1 MTSSTQVLG
10 ISNAVVDILA
20 HVDEELLNEID
31 APKGS
36 MTLIDQER
44 ASAIYARMGPAT
56 EMSGGSVANTIA
68 GVANLAGRAAY
79 IGNVA
84 DDQLG
89 HIFIHDMKSLGVDVR
104 LPPARDG
111 SPTARSY
118 VLITPDS
125 QRTMQTYLGACVE
138 LSAESV
144 NEDTVGRPEV
154 ILLEGYIWDPPS
166 ARDAGMKAM
175 RLAKGIGSTVALTLS
190 DAMLVDRHR
199 EAFRGVIAEDV
210 KIVIANEQEII
221 SLFEAESLEDALRQ
235 ASNLDCLFAVTRS
248 EKGSVIVRGAEN
260 VTQEAF
266 PVERLVD
273 TTGAGD
279 AYSAGFLF
287 GLVSG
292 KSLQDCAKLGSYCA
306 SAVIQQIGARL
317 ESDALSGAPL

>member
-1 MTSSTQVLG
+1 MESTQVLG
-10 ISNAVVDILA
+10 ISNAVVDVLGHVEDDLLA
-20 HVDEELLNEID
+20 KID

-36 MTLIDQER
+36 MILIDQER
-44 ASAIYARMGPAT
+44 AREIYAAMGPAT

-68 GVANLAGRAAY
+68 GVANLGGRAAY

-104 LPPARDG
+104 LAPARDG

-138 LSAESV
+138 LDAERIGQ
-144 NEDTVGRPEV
+144 NTVDSPE
-154 ILLEGYIWDPPS
+154 ILLIEGYIWDPPM
-166 ARDAGMKAM
+166 ARDAATKAM
-175 RLAKGIGSTVALTLS
+175 HLARAAGSRVALALS
-190 DAMLVDRHR
+190 DSMLVDRHR
-199 EAFRGVIAEDV
+199 EAFRGMVAEEV
-210 KIVIANEQEII
+210 KIVIANEEEIK
-221 SLFEAESLEDALRQ
+221 SLFEVGSLDEALRL
-235 ASNLDCLFAVTRS
+235 AARLDCLFAVTRS
-248 EKGSVIVRGAEN
+248 EKGSVIVNGSETVA
-260 VTQEAF
+260 QEAV

-292 KSLQDCAKLGSYCA
+292 KSLRACAKLGSYCA

-317 ESDALSGAPL
+317 EKDALGALPV